1 MKVVRCLLTGCLVL
15 TIAAWAAGTGNGV
28 LVHLR
33 ANQVTAFDT
42 AHNTTAT
49 RLNSSR
55 DLYLITSNS
64 GLSDQQ
70 LLTQVKT
77 DPRAGD
83 PTINAVITFDGQSTA
98 SVLNGQSTA
107 SVLNGQSTASVLN
120 GQSTASVLNGQ
131 STASVLNGQSTA
143 SVLNGHTNLST
154 GSGKGNKNTSLDG
167 QSTASVLNG
176 QSTASVLNGQSTAS
190 VLNGEVTV
198 LQQSTASV
206 LNEDVNFYG
215 TRAPAAY
222 VNQAAVSQVAAGAPA
237 LQKATG
243 EGAVVALIDNGVDQF
258 NPVLRKSLLGR
269 EGWNF
274 YDNTPNWSA
283 WADLGQSTASVLN
296 GQSTASVLNW
306 LHNFPTCPNGSGST
320 TSSSDG
326 QSTASVLNGSTQLDQ
341 STASVLN
348 GKQTLTNLVLSL
360 IEKIL
365 QCDPDFGHGTAVAG
379 MIHVI
384 APEAKILPIRAF
396 GPGGVAT
403 AAAIYES
410 ITYAIDQHA
419 DVINMSFSSTGLDPN
434 VGAAVQEAVSK
445 GIIVVAAA
453 GNGGISDPVYPAS
466 LPGVVGVGAVD
477 GCGAATPTGA
487 CIANPPLVRAGFSNF
502 DPASG
507 IVDADVAA
515 PGVQLLTTF
524 PGFGLIWATS
534 SGTSFSSP
542 IVAGEAAQLVEL
554 RQTGAQN
561 RADVENSADPSIP
574 GDLDGGLGH
583 GLVQVLGAL
592 KLAPTPAPGH
602 GHGHGH

>member
-15 TIAAWAAGTGNGV
+15 TIAAWAAGSANGV
-28 LVHLR
+28 LVHLQ

-120 GQSTASVLNGQ
+120 GQSTASVLNGDTKF
-131 STASVLNGQSTA
+131 STG
-143 SVLNGHTNLST
+143 G

-243 EGAVVALIDNGVDQF
+243 EGAVV
-258 NPVLRKSLLGR
+258 
-269 EGWNF
+269 
-274 YDNTPNWSA
+274 
-283 WADLGQSTASVLN
+283 
-296 GQSTASVLNW
+296 
-306 LHNFPTCPNGSGST
+306 
-320 TSSSDG
+320 
-326 QSTASVLNGSTQLDQ
+326 
-341 STASVLN
+341 
-348 GKQTLTNLVLSL
+348 
-360 IEKIL
+360 
-365 QCDPDFGHGTAVAG
+365 
-379 MIHVI
+379 
-384 APEAKILPIRAF
+384 
-396 GPGGVAT
+396 
-403 AAAIYES
+403 
-410 ITYAIDQHA
+410 
-419 DVINMSFSSTGLDPN
+419 
-434 VGAAVQEAVSK
+434 
-445 GIIVVAAA
+445 
-453 GNGGISDPVYPAS
+453 
-466 LPGVVGVGAVD
+466 
-477 GCGAATPTGA
+477 
-487 CIANPPLVRAGFSNF
+487 
-502 DPASG
+502 
-507 IVDADVAA
+507 
-515 PGVQLLTTF
+515 
-524 PGFGLIWATS
+524 
-534 SGTSFSSP
+534 
-542 IVAGEAAQLVEL
+542 
-554 RQTGAQN
+554 
-561 RADVENSADPSIP
+561 
-574 GDLDGGLGH
+574 
-583 GLVQVLGAL
+583 
-592 KLAPTPAPGH
+592 
-602 GHGHGH
+602 